1 MCPTAQAP
9 PRPSSHQTKAYI
21 CLTHARKLSEGHTT
35 DKMACS
41 PLPSVPL
48 MCQPLSWMPLRQKQG
63 LGHSYAFE
71 IKVKVFKSLPS
82 DLEPTS
88 PPPKAQLPVEWRQQ
102 VFSSKGISRSQQAAG
117 AWVVPP
123 LQSSSEPGCV
133 RPQLT
138 SGRGRTA
145 ACQTLAQS
153 PGSPG
158 LMRKPAEKSMLA

>member
-1 MCPTAQAP
+1 MSHRKLSALSKMCPTAQAP

-63 LGHSYAFE
+63 LGHGYSFE

-88 PPPKAQLPVEWRQQ
+88 PPPKGSASCRMEATSILIQGD
-102 VFSSKGISRSQQAAG
+102 KRSQQAAG
-117 AWVVPP
+117 ASKPQELGSFLHCSPP
-123 LQSSSEPGCV
+123 VSLGV
-133 RPQLT
+133 
-138 SGRGRTA
+138 
-145 ACQTLAQS
+145 
-153 PGSPG
+153 
-158 LMRKPAEKSMLA
+158 

>member
-63 LGHSYAFE
+63 LGHGYAFE
-71 IKVKVFKSLPS
+71 IKVKVFKSLSS

-88 PPPKAQLPVEWRQQ
+88 PPPKGSASCRMEATSILIQGD
-102 VFSSKGISRSQQAAG
+102 KRSQQAAG

-138 SGRGRTA
+138 SGGGRTA

>member
-1 MCPTAQAP
+1 MSHRKLSALSKMCPTAQAP

-63 LGHSYAFE
+63 LGHGYAFE

-102 VFSSKGISRSQQAAG
+102 VFSSKGIRG
-117 AWVVPP
+117 ASKPQELGSFLHCSPP
-123 LQSSSEPGCV
+123 VSLGV
-133 RPQLT
+133 
-138 SGRGRTA
+138 
-145 ACQTLAQS
+145 
-153 PGSPG
+153 
-158 LMRKPAEKSMLA
+158 